1 MVLTDHMDIIYQI
14 RQIVSQSKIKM
25 KFIFTHAAPMQEQD
39 ESTPLPTQEELLM
52 RDMHVIATTY
62 YHNNKAS
69 VPCQNATFVHAQK
82 VAITHNGH
90 PIISDIHNFC
100 NIRKNK

>member
-25 KFIFTHAAPMQEQD
+25 KFIFTQAAPMQEKD
-39 ESTPLPTQEELLM
+39 ESTPLSTQEEPLM
-52 RDMHVIATTY
+52 RDMHVIATTHH
-62 YHNNKAS
+62 HNNKAS
-69 VPCQNATFVHAQK
+69 VPCQNATFFPAQK
-82 VAITHNGH
+82 VAITYNGH

-100 NIRKNK
+100 NIRKNN